1 MALNILQLGLRGQLA
16 TELLRRGPAAGHVV
30 RAVGRPGVDL
40 LQPETVRRAILEA
53 PAVDVVINAAAYT
66 AVDLAESEPEK
77 SFTANAESVA
87 AAAEAC
93 RERGVPLLHVST
105 DYVYD
110 GSKTTAYV
118 ETDPVGPANVYGH
131 SKLAGE
137 KAIAASGARHVILR
151 TSWVFSATGSNFVK
165 TMLRLGAERDLLT
178 VIDDQQGCPTNAGDI
193 ADALLSIAG
202 RMAARPDAS
211 SGVYNFC
218 GEGPTTWRRFAEAIF
233 AHPSVAGTIRAAVQ
247 PIPTSAYPTP
257 ASRPANSVMDCA
269 KIGRDW
275 SIHPRPWRDGL
286 DEVMQALS
294 RERTAT

>member
-16 TELLRRGPAAGHVV
+16 TELLRRGPAAGHRVQ
-30 RAVGRPGVDL
+30 AVGRPEVDL
-40 LQPETVRRAILEA
+40 LDSGSVRRAILAA
-53 PAVDVVINAAAYT
+53 PAIDVVINAAAHT
-66 AVDLAESEPEK
+66 AVDLAESEPDK
-77 SFTANAESVA
+77 AFAANAESVA

-118 ETDPVGPANVYGH
+118 ETDPVGPANVYGR

-151 TSWVFSATGSNFVK
+151 TSWVFSATGTNFVT

-178 VIDDQQGCPTNAGDI
+178 IIDDQHGCPTAAGDI
-193 ADALLSIAG
+193 AEALLRIAE
-202 RMAARPDAS
+202 RMTADPAAP

-233 AHPSVAGTIRAAVQ
+233 AHPSVAGTIKVAVQ